1 MADRKVTRAGEMLV
15 AWGRQRGLSLPDLA
29 RVLGLPYAT
38 LYHYTRRGGR
48 PSLATAARL
57 ARKCGIPVAA
67 WTEEAGGA
75 P

>member
-1 MADRKVTRAGEMLV
+1 MADRKGTRAGEMLV

-29 RVLGLPYAT
+29 RVLDINYAT
-38 LYHYTRRGGR
+38 LYHYTRRGGK

-75 P
+75 S